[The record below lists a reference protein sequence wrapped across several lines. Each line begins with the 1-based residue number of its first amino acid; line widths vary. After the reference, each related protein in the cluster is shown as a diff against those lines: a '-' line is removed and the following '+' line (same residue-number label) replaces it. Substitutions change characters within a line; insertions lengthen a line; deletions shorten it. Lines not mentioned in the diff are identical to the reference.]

1 MVIGEAK
8 AKGAISIVN
17 AVASGRG
24 ATLSVDLP
32 TSAKVDVKEERGRWK
47 VFQNGRQV
55 ESALAS
61 HTLRRTIRMLGR
73 DPRAYS
79 GSVETDSLAPAGVGL
94 KTSSSAS
101 VAITL
106 AVLSAFGS
114 RYPDA
119 GEVLGCSVSASLA
132 SGVSIT
138 GAMDDAASCL
148 LGGLNF
154 VDNSSGR
161 ILSRVSLRRSLPV
174 LIRVPGEES
183 RRADVPARYVRRFS
197 EVADSIFKI
206 GIEGST
212 WKAMTLNGLLFSS
225 IYSYAP
231 SAALRAIER
240 GALGSGLSGTGPAV
254 AAVFDDERDA
264 GRLARDWADDGAEVI
279 RTTTSD
285 GGATVGT

>member
-61 HTLRRTIRMLGR
+61 HTLRRTIMMLGR

-206 GIEGST
+206 GIEGNA

>member
-61 HTLRRTIRMLGR
+61 HTLRRTIMMLGR

-119 GEVLGCSVSASLA
+119 EVLGCSVSASLT

-148 LGGLNF
+148 LGGVNF

>member
-8 AKGAISIVN
+8 AKGAISVVN

-32 TSAKVDVKEERGRWK
+32 TSAKVDVKEEGGRWK

-55 ESALAS
+55 ESPLAF

-73 DPRAYS
+73 DPHAYS
-79 GSVETDSLAPAGVGL
+79 GSVETASLAPTGVGL

-119 GEVLGCSVSASLA
+119 EVLGCSVSASLS

-148 LGGLNF
+148 LGGVNF
-154 VDNSSGR
+154 VDNSSER

-183 RRADVPARYVRRFS
+183 RRADVPTRYVRRFS

-206 GIEGST
+206 GIEGNA

>member
-1 MVIGEAK
+1 VVIGEAK

-61 HTLRRTIRMLGR
+61 HTLRRTIMMLGR

-148 LGGLNF
+148 LGGVNF

-161 ILSRVSLRRSLPV
+161 ILSRVSLKRSLPV

-206 GIEGST
+206 GIEGNT

>member
-8 AKGAISIVN
+8 AKGAISVVN

-55 ESALAS
+55 ESALAF

-73 DPRAYS
+73 DPHAYS
-79 GSVETDSLAPAGVGL
+79 GSVETASLAPTGVGL

-119 GEVLGCSVSASLA
+119 EVLGCSVSASLT

-148 LGGLNF
+148 LGGVNF

-161 ILSRVSLRRSLPV
+161 ILSRVSLKRSLPV

-183 RRADVPARYVRRFS
+183 RRADVPTRYVRRFS

-206 GIEGST
+206 GIEGNA
-212 WKAMTLNGLLFSS
+212 WKAMTLNGLIFSS

>member
-1 MVIGEAK
+1 MIGEAK
-8 AKGAISIVN
+8 AMGAISIVN
-17 AVASGRG
+17 AIASGRG
-24 ATLSVDLP
+24 ATMSVDLP
-32 TSAKVDVKEERGRWK
+32 TSAKVDIREERGRWK
-47 VFQNGRQV
+47 AFQNGKQT
-55 ESALAS
+55 ESALAF
-61 HTLRRTIRMLGR
+61 HTLRATIRMLGR

-79 GSVETDSLAPAGVGL
+79 GSVETASSAPTGVGL

-106 AVLSAFGS
+106 AVLSAFGNS
-114 RYPDA
+114 SPDA
-119 GEVLGCSVSASLA
+119 RKVLGCSVSASLA

-148 LGGLNF
+148 LGGVNF
-154 VDNSSGR
+154 VDNYSRR
-161 ILSRVSLRRSLPV
+161 ILSRVSLGRSLAV

-183 RRADVPARYVRRFS
+183 RRADIATRYVRRFS

-206 GIEGST
+206 GIEGKA

-254 AAVFDDERDA
+254 AAVFDVERDA
-264 GRLARDWADDGAEVI
+264 ERLAKVWADDGAEVI

-285 GGATVGT
+285 GGATVGA